1 MTATVLVTGG
11 AGYIGSVVAD
21 QLLTRG
27 HDVVVL
33 DDLST
38 GHREAVPAGVTF
50 VHAGIGDRAA
60 VTALFDRRPVH
71 AIVHLAAF
79 ALVAESVANPDKYRV
94 NNVANARVLLD
105 AAVAAGVQRFVFSSS
120 CTVYGIPAAVPIA
133 EDAATAPMSPYGET
147 KLEFERLLRDYAVR
161 HRLSSVSLRYFNAA
175 GATERR
181 GEDHDPESHLIPNVL
196 AVALGKRPA
205 VDIFGTDYPTPDGTA
220 VRDYIH
226 VDDLADAHVRAVD
239 LTPDGA
245 IALNP
250 GRATRPRSWRRHSE
264 RPPCSAGARGDRVWK
279 RFSRA
284 RGGGTA
290 RTRAGTGADS
300 VEASVLLQV
309 GRAVPTTPWEL
320 VLTSS
325 RETQFVLAVLA
336 VFSVVSWYFIVL
348 KWWQFR
354 RMRQLGDRFLAEVEK
369 VPRLEDAYHAAMR
382 LPPSPYNRLLRE
394 GIHFFSELRPG
405 SLKPSAAAGA
415 AAAPQTAL
423 TTTQLEALRMVLAK
437 EVAAERDGAA
447 RFIPW
452 LATFGSVSP
461 LLGLLGTVLGVMD
474 AFIGIAIG
482 GSGNISAVAPG
493 VAEALV
499 TTVAGL
505 AVAVPAVIAYN
516 IFVNRLGLF
525 AGELEGFAQEIIAT
539 LAREGRL

>member
-1 MTATVLVTGG
+1 
-11 AGYIGSVVAD
+11 
-21 QLLTRG
+21 
-27 HDVVVL
+27 
-33 DDLST
+33 
-38 GHREAVPAGVTF
+38 
-50 VHAGIGDRAA
+50 
-60 VTALFDRRPVH
+60 
-71 AIVHLAAF
+71 
-79 ALVAESVANPDKYRV
+79 
-94 NNVANARVLLD
+94 
-105 AAVAAGVQRFVFSSS
+105 
-120 CTVYGIPAAVPIA
+120 
-133 EDAATAPMSPYGET
+133 
-147 KLEFERLLRDYAVR
+147 
-161 HRLSSVSLRYFNAA
+161 
-175 GATERR
+175 
-181 GEDHDPESHLIPNVL
+181 
-196 AVALGKRPA
+196 
-205 VDIFGTDYPTPDGTA
+205 
-220 VRDYIH
+220 
-226 VDDLADAHVRAVD
+226 
-239 LTPDGA
+239 
-245 IALNP
+245 
-250 GRATRPRSWRRHSE
+250 
-264 RPPCSAGARGDRVWK
+264 
-279 RFSRA
+279 
-284 RGGGTA
+284 
-290 RTRAGTGADS
+290 

-354 RMRQLGDRFLAEVEK
+354 RMRQLGDRFLSEVEK
-369 VPRLEDAYHAAMR
+369 APRLDDAYHAAMR

-394 GIHFFSELRPG
+394 GMHFFSEMKPG
-405 SLKPSAAAGA
+405 SLKGTVATAPP
-415 AAAPQTAL
+415 AAPQSATL
-423 TTTQLEALRMVLAK
+423 TMTQLEALRMVLAK

>member
-1 MTATVLVTGG
+1 
-11 AGYIGSVVAD
+11 
-21 QLLTRG
+21 
-27 HDVVVL
+27 
-33 DDLST
+33 
-38 GHREAVPAGVTF
+38 
-50 VHAGIGDRAA
+50 
-60 VTALFDRRPVH
+60 
-71 AIVHLAAF
+71 
-79 ALVAESVANPDKYRV
+79 
-94 NNVANARVLLD
+94 
-105 AAVAAGVQRFVFSSS
+105 
-120 CTVYGIPAAVPIA
+120 
-133 EDAATAPMSPYGET
+133 
-147 KLEFERLLRDYAVR
+147 
-161 HRLSSVSLRYFNAA
+161 
-175 GATERR
+175 
-181 GEDHDPESHLIPNVL
+181 
-196 AVALGKRPA
+196 
-205 VDIFGTDYPTPDGTA
+205 
-220 VRDYIH
+220 
-226 VDDLADAHVRAVD
+226 
-239 LTPDGA
+239 
-245 IALNP
+245 
-250 GRATRPRSWRRHSE
+250 
-264 RPPCSAGARGDRVWK
+264 
-279 RFSRA
+279 
-284 RGGGTA
+284 
-290 RTRAGTGADS
+290 
-300 VEASVLLQV
+300 VEASVLLQA
-309 GRAVPTTPWEL
+309 GRAIPTTPWEL

-325 RETQFVLAVLA
+325 RETQFVLLVLV
-336 VFSVVSWYFIVL
+336 VFSLVSWYFIVL

-354 RMRQLGDRFLAEVEK
+354 RMRQLGDRFLAEVERA
-369 VPRLEDAYHAAMR
+369 PRLEEAYHAAMR

-415 AAAPQTAL
+415 APAPQAAL

-482 GSGNISAVAPG
+482 GSGNIAAVAPG